1 MDIKS
6 KTEYPANKLSNFA
19 PNPFIMN
26 GVKCASMEGFLQ
38 SLKFKNPD
46 MQKEVCKLVGFAA
59 KKKGSKK
66 NWKRDGILY
75 WKGEEINRF
84 SQEYQ
89 KLLDKAFDS
98 LSKNVKFKRALL
110 ATGYAQLTH
119 SIGKRSMKDTILTKV
134 EFTSRLM
141 RTRDEIRSKMV
152 SETFGWNET
161 LQKLYP

>member
-1 MDIKS
+1 VDIKS
-6 KTEYPANKLSNFA
+6 KASYPANKLSNFA
-19 PNPFIMN
+19 PNPFVIE

-66 NWKRDGILY
+66 NWHRDGILY

-84 SQEYQ
+84 SPGYQ
-89 KLLDKAFDS
+89 HLLTIAFEA
-98 LSKNVKFKRALL
+98 LSKNIKFKRALL
-110 ATGYAQLTH
+110 ATGHAQLTH
-119 SIGKRSMKDTILTKV
+119 SIGRRSMKDTILTKV

-141 RTRDEIRSKMV
+141 RMREKIRSKMV

-161 LQKLYP
+161 LQKIYP

>member
-1 MDIKS
+1 VDIKS

-19 PNPFIMN
+19 PNPFTFD

-75 WKGEEINRF
+75 WQGEEYNRYG
-84 SQEYQ
+84 QKYQ
-89 KLLDKAFDS
+89 RLLTKAFRA
-98 LSKNVKFKRALL
+98 LSKNKKFKRALL
-110 ATGYAQLTH
+110 ATGFGQLTH

-141 RTRDEIRSKMV
+141 KMRAAIRSKMV